1 MLDAE
6 VVCTHNM
13 NQIQCFNPEGKLCVC
28 VCVSVIQMSQL
39 RRFHAAGNKLY
50 FFGLF
55 AVVMVT
61 EADDVESLI

>member
-1 MLDAE
+1 M
-6 VVCTHNM
+6 
-13 NQIQCFNPEGKLCVC
+13 
-28 VCVSVIQMSQL
+28 CVSVIQMSQL